1 MIRPPFPM
9 TQAEIDGTLRHMS
22 QPLGHPDGSQS
33 SARRRI
39 LSTTTTGSAL
49 SPDGQW
55 LWDGAQWQAVLS
67 ADRRSRWNGFEWV
80 PVRRPPST
88 YDRGPKQ
95 LGAAGLPPR
104 KNAPAVISMI
114 TGIAALVF
122 VLGYGVEFGWWF
134 SGQIAQQSVGFGVVA
149 LIPAGGIGFLL
160 GVVASVTASV
170 GLKRISRSGGTGGRP
185 FAEAGLAHRGVCS
198 GPGLHTPGPRGPGHG
213 G

>member
-1 MIRPPFPM
+1 M
-9 TQAEIDGTLRHMS
+9 
-22 QPLGHPDGSQS
+22 
-33 SARRRI
+33 
-39 LSTTTTGSAL
+39 
-49 SPDGQW
+49 

-67 ADRRSRWNGFEWV
+67 ADGRSRWNGFEWV